1 MCCRK
6 LSTLLV
12 QRGTLSKG
20 AVLVAGTAWAKV
32 RAMLDHE
39 GKNISEAS
47 PSMAVE
53 VLGWRELP
61 TPGQQILEVK
71 NN

>member
-1 MCCRK
+1 M
-6 LSTLLV
+6 

-32 RAMLDHE
+32 RAMFDHE
-39 GKNISEAS
+39 GKNIVEAS
-47 PSMAVE
+47 PSMAIE

-61 TPGQQILEVK
+61 TAGQSILEVK
-71 NN
+71 IINF